1 MPGAGCGEEQGQRR
15 GGESRRVAGREG
27 IAVWRP
33 HCWFCVT
40 WGQTPGWGTA
50 DPTVSCAH
58 CRSSAMF
65 LQEQSTNPAGHCNTP
80 PPGGRLT
87 APTACVGLWER
98 VFLGSQASANQD
110 CREQFIKPRVG
121 TIKCPQAGSG
131 VTVLCHGHRKSCSQ
145 GDTPPTPGLTPSPPG
160 SHPHHHHP
168 AQTRCSIPSVPSL
181 LFWPL
186 PPSPPLRPQPQ
197 RKPEGQREEDAKPSA
212 THPPTDIPTLPQTQP
227 PHIQS
232 GLPGTR
238 VLTSPLPWLLGPRF

>member
-1 MPGAGCGEEQGQRR
+1 MERSRGNAEVVRAGEWLVGKALLFGDLTAGSVCPGDRLQAGEQLTPQF
-15 GGESRRVAGREG
+15 RV
-27 IAVWRP
+27 
-33 HCWFCVT
+33 
-40 WGQTPGWGTA
+40 
-50 DPTVSCAH
+50 PTVEVLPCSF
-58 CRSSAMF
+58 RNNQPT
-65 LQEQSTNPAGHCNTP
+65 LQATATP
-80 PPGGRLT
+80 LPRGGRLT

-110 CREQFIKPRVG
+110 CREQFIKPRVD

-212 THPPTDIPTLPQTQP
+212 THPPTDIPTLPQTQA

-238 VLTSPLPWLLGPRF
+238 VLTSPLP